1 MNRDWHDFIQR
12 YIAGTL
18 SDEQALVLQ
27 NGLKCDKDLR
37 ALYLDYMNL
46 DVALGSHAESRDAVN
61 EFLTSP
67 MAGEAS
73 CSTLWLSWRPLAAAA
88 AGIVLG
94 ILCTSVVF
102 AYVGPSLGSVMTLL
116 DDGFESGP
124 APLVTAMPV
133 VPGVWSGDSMEGV
146 GEQQGVKPASGKK
159 MLRLLRA
166 DYEGKTSSEPT
177 AVADIYRLIDVRPW
191 RQEFADGSAVVQF
204 SAGFNAFAF
213 TRGESYQCKMYVQ
226 AFDEETVTNG
236 SLRVGKT
243 RNDRELS
250 IASTGR
256 TMLDRNPATWQFAK
270 GELLLPPETDFLM
283 IHIAVKRAPQLPPT
297 SSFAGH
303 YLDDVHLTLRRRPLF

>member
-1 MNRDWHDFIQR
+1 MKSEYEEHLELIRRCIDGTASEEDRKALQEQLRHDPAMRRLYAR
-12 YIAGTL
+12 YANIDAT
-18 SDEQALVLQ
+18 
-27 NGLKCDKDLR
+27 
-37 ALYLDYMNL
+37 
-46 DVALGSHAESRDAVN
+46 LGSGSIALKIAEPAQTNRPAR
-61 EFLTSP
+61 
-67 MAGEAS
+67 
-73 CSTLWLSWRPLAAAA
+73 WLFWRPLAAAA

-94 ILCTSVVF
+94 IFCTSVVF
-102 AYVGPSLGSVMTLL
+102 AFVGPSLGSVVTLL

-124 APLVTAMPV
+124 APLVTGVPV
-133 VPGVWSGDSMEGV
+133 VPGVWSGDHMEVV

-159 MLRLLRA
+159 MLQLLRA
-166 DYEGKTSSEPT
+166 DHEGETSSEPT

-213 TRGESYQCKMYVQ
+213 TKGESYQCKIYVQ

-243 RNDRELS
+243 RHDRELA

-256 TMLDRNPATWQFAK
+256 TMLDRNPVTWQLAK

-297 SSFAGH
+297 SIFAGH
-303 YLDDVHLTLRRRPLF
+303 YLDDVHLTLRHRPLF

>member
-1 MNRDWHDFIQR
+1 MNLDWHDLIQR
-12 YIAGTL
+12 YTAGTL
-18 SDEQALVLQ
+18 TDDEALALQ
-27 NGLKCDKDLR
+27 NALKSDKDIR

-46 DVALGSHAESRDAVN
+46 DVALGSHAESRAAVN
-61 EFLTSP
+61 EMLASP
-67 MAGEAS
+67 I
-73 CSTLWLSWRPLAAAA
+73 TLPSRPARWLSWRPLTAAA
-88 AGIVLG
+88 AGIVFG
-94 ILCTSVVF
+94 IFCSSVVF
-102 AYVGPSLGSVMTLL
+102 AYVGPSLGKMASLL
-116 DDGFESGP
+116 EDSFESGP
-124 APLVTAMPV
+124 APLVTGVPA
-133 VPGVWSGDSMEGV
+133 VPGVWSGDYMEVV

-159 MLRLLRA
+159 MSRLLRA

-213 TRGESYQCKMYVQ
+213 TKGESYQCKIYVQ

-243 RNDRELS
+243 RNDRELA

-256 TMLDRNPATWQFAK
+256 TMLDRNPATWQLAK

-297 SSFAGH
+297 SIFAGH
-303 YLDDVHLTLRRRPLF
+303 YLDDVHLTLRHRPLF

>member
-1 MNRDWHDFIQR
+1 MNHDWHDLVQR

-18 SDEQALVLQ
+18 TDDEALALQ
-27 NGLKCDKDLR
+27 NALKSDKDLR

-46 DVALGSHAESRDAVN
+46 DVALESHAESRMAVN
-61 EFLTSP
+61 EILTSP
-67 MAGEAS
+67 MAGEVS
-73 CSTLWLSWRPLAAAA
+73 CSTRWLAWRPLTAAA
-88 AGIVLG
+88 AGIVFG
-94 ILCTSVVF
+94 IFCTSVVF
-102 AYVGPSLGSVMTLL
+102 AYVGPSLRSVVTLL

-124 APLVTAMPV
+124 APLVTGVPM
-133 VPGVWSGDSMEGV
+133 VPGVWSGDHMEVV
-146 GEQQGVKPASGKK
+146 GEQQGVKPASGKT

-177 AVADIYRLIDVRPW
+177 AVADIYRLVDVRPW

-213 TRGESYQCKMYVQ
+213 TKGESYQCKIYVQ

-243 RNDRELS
+243 RHDRELA

-256 TMLDRNPATWQFAK
+256 TMLDRNPATWQLAK

-297 SSFAGH
+297 SIFAGH
-303 YLDDVHLTLRRRPLF
+303 YLDDVHLTLRHRPLF

>member
-1 MNRDWHDFIQR
+1 MNLDWHDLIQR
-12 YIAGTL
+12 YTAGTL
-18 SDEQALVLQ
+18 TDDESLALQ
-27 NGLKCDKDLR
+27 NALKSDKDLR

-46 DVALGSHAESRDAVN
+46 DVALGSHAESRMAVN
-61 EFLTSP
+61 EILTSP
-67 MAGEAS
+67 MAGEVS
-73 CSTLWLSWRPLAAAA
+73 RSTRWLAWRPLTAAA
-88 AGIVLG
+88 AGIVFG
-94 ILCTSVVF
+94 IFCTSVVF
-102 AYVGPSLGSVMTLL
+102 AYVGPSLGSVVTLL

-124 APLVTAMPV
+124 APLVTGVPM
-133 VPGVWSGDSMEGV
+133 VPGVWSGDHMEVV
-146 GEQQGVKPASGKK
+146 GEQQGVKPASGKT

-177 AVADIYRLIDVRPW
+177 AVADIYRLVDVRPW

-213 TRGESYQCKMYVQ
+213 TKGESYQCKIYVQ

-243 RNDRELS
+243 RHDRELA

-256 TMLDRNPATWQFAK
+256 TMLDRNPATWQLAK

-297 SSFAGH
+297 SIFAGH
-303 YLDDVHLTLRRRPLF
+303 YLDDVHLTLRHRPMF